1 MGCWR
6 SWRRETPTTE
16 LTEYDSA
23 MGRSAIVVY
32 VVLVVFIMLSAARSA
47 DAADSTSYYF
57 YKGYD
62 YGTQANYNPGNV
74 IINGGY
80 GIWQV
85 WPNSNNRQVLM
96 TPYRQWWR
104 NTWRNIRNPF
114 STIRR
119 FGLGRFL
126 ETEIYPSTLMLNNSP
141 CIPNYFLHGIGAGL
155 HYRETAEW
163 YQWHGFPHPRLWSFA
178 SMYAYHLLSETI
190 ENNGST
196 ALSVDPVADLYIF
209 DPLGIILFSSDRI
222 CRFFSEKLELSEW
235 SLQPAY
241 NARTGNLE
249 NMGQFYIIRWP
260 LVRDKRWSLLVHG
273 GLHGMAGLSRRFPD
287 GRSYSLAGGLVVE
300 DLHTANQG
308 GPGLVKTAT
317 TTWTAGFFYDRN
329 NSLLCSLTASGI
341 PHNRLRLNVYPGLL
355 THAGISPGL
364 FLCDTGKWI
373 FGLSLRYCPVG
384 VASSSRNRQ

>member
-1 MGCWR
+1 M
-6 SWRRETPTTE
+6 ENNI
-16 LTEYDSA
+16 A
-23 MGRSAIVVY
+23 MGRSAIVLSLTVALSF
-32 VVLVVFIMLSAARSA
+32 VLLTAGAASA
-47 DAADSTSYYF
+47 DDSTGYYF

-85 WPNSNNRQVLM
+85 WPNSMNRQVVA

-114 STIRR
+114 ATIER
-119 FGLGRFL
+119 FGLKRFL
-126 ETEIYPSTLMLNNSP
+126 ETEIYPSSLKINDSP
-141 CIPNYFLHGIGAGL
+141 CVPNYFLHGIGAGM

-163 YQWHGFPHPRLWSFA
+163 FQWHGFAHPRAWSFA
-178 SMYAYHLLSETI
+178 SMYAYHLLSEVV

-209 DPLGIILFSSDRI
+209 DPLGIALFSSDRV

-260 LVRDKRWSLLVHG
+260 LVHDKRWSLLVHG

-300 DLHTANQG
+300 DLRTADQG
-308 GPGLVKTAT
+308 GPGLAKTAT

-329 NSLLCSLTASGI
+329 NSLLLSLTGSVI

-355 THAGISPGL
+355 RLGKLSPGL
-364 FLCDTGKWI
+364 FLCDTGEWA
-373 FGLSLRYCPVG
+373 FGLSLRWCPVM
-384 VASSSRNRQ
+384 AYSSRNR